1 MSITDYA
8 FFFEATP
15 LPSYQKQVVHSLIG
29 LEVILDVIARKY
41 REFVLFDE

>member
-8 FFFEATP
+8 VFFEATP
-15 LPSYQKQVVHSLIG
+15 LPNYQKQGVHPLIG
-29 LEVILDVIARKY
+29 LEVVLDVIARKY